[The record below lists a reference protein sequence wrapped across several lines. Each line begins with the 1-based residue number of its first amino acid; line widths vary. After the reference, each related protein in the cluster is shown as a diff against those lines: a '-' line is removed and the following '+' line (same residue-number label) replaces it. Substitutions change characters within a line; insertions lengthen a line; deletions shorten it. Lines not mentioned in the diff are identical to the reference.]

1 MRLCRSVT
9 RQRDELAA
17 LRPEGLAAEIQAHL
31 KTCLP
36 CQRAV
41 SAARLSRRLL
51 QATVIPIDP
60 PVGFAERVV
69 TAARSRVPLRE
80 DPWGL
85 GWRVMP
91 AFGAVVAALVLVY
104 QLSIPPMSIGL
115 LDMNTLSAGE
125 RLVLERAPGGPD
137 LVLTAVLE
145 GDGK

>member
-1 MRLCRSVT
+1 MRVCRSVT
-9 RQRDELAA
+9 RRRDELAA
-17 LRPEGLAAEIQAHL
+17 LRPEGLPPEILAHL

-41 SAARLSRRLL
+41 SGARLSRRLL
-51 QATVIPIDP
+51 QAAMTPIDP
-60 PVGFAERVV
+60 PADFAERVV
-69 TAARSRVPLRE
+69 TAARRRSFLRE

-104 QLSIPPMSIGL
+104 QLSIPPISIGL
-115 LDMNTLSAGE
+115 LDMDNLSAGE

-145 GDGK
+145 GYEK